1 MILVDANVLL
11 YAYQPRA
18 ELHRRCRAWVEEA
31 FSGEEPVRLAW
42 VSVLAFIRI
51 STSPR
56 IFEQPLLAAEATA
69 VVSSWLARPSVSALE
84 AGERCWEIFREL
96 LVEAQVSGP
105 LVMDAFL
112 ASLALEN
119 GATLVTTDRDFT
131 RFPNLKLRNPAAG
144 SGP

>member
-1 MILVDANVLL
+1 VILVDANVLL

-18 ELHRRCRAWVEEA
+18 ELHPRCRAWVEEA
-31 FSGEEPVRLAW
+31 FSGEEPVCLAW
-42 VSVLAFIRI
+42 VTVLAFVRI
-51 STSPR
+51 STNPR

-69 VVSSWLARPSVSALE
+69 VVSSWLARPSVSVLE

-119 GATLVTTDRDFT
+119 GATLVTTDRDFA